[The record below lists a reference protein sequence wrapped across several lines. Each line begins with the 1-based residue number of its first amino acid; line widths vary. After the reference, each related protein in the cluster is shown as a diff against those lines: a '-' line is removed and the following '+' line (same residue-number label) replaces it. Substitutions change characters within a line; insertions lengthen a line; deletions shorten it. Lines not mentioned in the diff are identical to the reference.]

1 MNIMSLAVIVDVKEL
16 ANKDNPG
23 TNKRKSFYMFL
34 QMQYRTSAV
43 EKMKVHP
50 TMINFYSWK
59 DWIIQGGGPKF
70 WFYRQ
75 RNLQIIMS
83 S

>member
-1 MNIMSLAVIVDVKEL
+1 MSLAVIVDVKEL

-50 TMINFYSWK
+50 TMILFMEILNHSRWWTK
-59 DWIIQGGGPKF
+59 ILILSPKKSANHSVF
-70 WFYRQ
+70 LKF
-75 RNLQIIMS
+75 
-83 S
+83 

>member
-59 DWIIQGGGPKF
+59 D
-70 WFYRQ
+70 
-75 RNLQIIMS
+75 
-83 S
+83 